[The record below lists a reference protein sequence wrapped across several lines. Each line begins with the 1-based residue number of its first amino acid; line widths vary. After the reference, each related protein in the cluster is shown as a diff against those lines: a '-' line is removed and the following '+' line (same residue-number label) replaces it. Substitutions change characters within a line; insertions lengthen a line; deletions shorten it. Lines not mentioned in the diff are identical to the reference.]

1 MSTTTHVSPVS
12 GVPARLAD
20 QAKASMGR
28 RRCLTSSP
36 PSRPV
41 SLANP
46 LADVHS
52 GLLLSDLVH
61 ALVVEAR
68 LYRPSSLDAG
78 QVSWPGPMRQ
88 PEYGEPAVVPHVS
101 QTTGALAESACGVDT
116 STSCQRCMSGSSVTH
131 MDSHDE
137 AIAGELERRF
147 NSSWQG
153 WHLDKDNLTLW
164 HETLSDSRGYTIDL
178 LRCTTSAAL
187 LGWIME
193 ISAGVGMPI
202 VGLVRA
208 FDDIFQPRI
217 NLCLDGETRSRRLS
231 RRKIHEL
238 VAAAQE
244 PPPV

>member
-1 MSTTTHVSPVS
+1 
-12 GVPARLAD
+12 
-20 QAKASMGR
+20 
-28 RRCLTSSP
+28 
-36 PSRPV
+36 
-41 SLANP
+41 
-46 LADVHS
+46 
-52 GLLLSDLVH
+52 
-61 ALVVEAR
+61 
-68 LYRPSSLDAG
+68 
-78 QVSWPGPMRQ
+78 
-88 PEYGEPAVVPHVS
+88 
-101 QTTGALAESACGVDT
+101 
-116 STSCQRCMSGSSVTH
+116 MSGSNVTH

-193 ISAGVGMPI
+193 ISAGVGMPT

-231 RRKIHEL
+231 RRKIREL

-244 PPPV
+244 PRRSNVNARLVT

>member
-1 MSTTTHVSPVS
+1 MARRPPGRPRPRPGRHRACPPPYDLRHAALSLWLNATGTPAEVAARAGTSTRVLHEVYLHCTDGQDNAVSQRIED
-12 GVPARLAD
+12 A
-20 QAKASMGR
+20 
-28 RRCLTSSP
+28 
-36 PSRPV
+36 
-41 SLANP
+41 
-46 LADVHS
+46 
-52 GLLLSDLVH
+52 
-61 ALVVEAR
+61 
-68 LYRPSSLDAG
+68 LDAG
-78 QVSWPGPMRQ
+78 TGITHSSPQTKASGYPHRRHHPEPGPLYVHELV
-88 PEYGEPAVVPHVS
+88 PGPAYSP
-101 QTTGALAESACGVDT
+101 
-116 STSCQRCMSGSSVTH
+116 RPPGSNVTH

-193 ISAGVGMPI
+193 ISAGVGRPI

-231 RRKIHEL
+231 RRKIREL

-244 PPPV
+244 PRPV

>member
-1 MSTTTHVSPVS
+1 
-12 GVPARLAD
+12 
-20 QAKASMGR
+20 
-28 RRCLTSSP
+28 
-36 PSRPV
+36 
-41 SLANP
+41 
-46 LADVHS
+46 
-52 GLLLSDLVH
+52 
-61 ALVVEAR
+61 
-68 LYRPSSLDAG
+68 
-78 QVSWPGPMRQ
+78 
-88 PEYGEPAVVPHVS
+88 
-101 QTTGALAESACGVDT
+101 
-116 STSCQRCMSGSSVTH
+116 MSGSNVTH

-217 NLCLDGETRSRRLS
+217 NLCLDGETKRHSRSSARNPAVAMGWSRAPRWPASDRVSERGRRS
-231 RRKIHEL
+231 GS
-238 VAAAQE
+238 AAGG
-244 PPPV
+244 